1 MSIESASKLKSLLN
15 INMGLKTKI
24 QIFIV
29 VTSLITIIPILI
41 YFQLKS
47 SSSMVTMAKDQL
59 VSLRE
64 ISKKRVELYFENS
77 TKFTAGISK
86 NRLVESMFIA
96 LEGSFFSDGFTVGQD
111 LDIMTQAYNKAEAE
125 YGPRT
130 KSIIDSYN
138 FDNMMLATTGGQII
152 FNVKNDQQHQFL
164 GKNLIS
170 GSLSQTTLAKCFKDA
185 KDSTDQSATF
195 FADFQ
200 YYQSTDAVASFI
212 CTKHLSE
219 FDHLSEGI
227 KAGDFIGIIIT
238 QINIS
243 YINSILMER
252 SGMGESGQIYL
263 VGSDGKLRSDMF
275 VNQDQYNVFKSFQ
288 NNILI
293 TSSSQSN
300 AINGKTSI
308 HEIKNI
314 NEKPVISAYT
324 PLVIMGQTWALIV
337 EKNTSEIMS
346 PVYTILRQI
355 IVNAAIVLIVVMII
369 AYFFGKSIIDPI
381 LRVSKTLNK
390 SSKELSI
397 ASEELNDASNKLSSS
412 SNQQAAATQESVAA
426 MQEMAS
432 MINQTAEF
440 SHKSKDISDIVKNMT
455 NEGDKIM
462 KNMVD
467 SMSDINKENENMRG
481 MVDVIKDISKKTTVI
496 NDIVFKTQL
505 LSFNAS
511 IEAARAGQHGKGF
524 AVVAEEVGKLAN
536 MSGNASREIY
546 TLLENSQKKVNEAV
560 KSTEETVKRGQ
571 DVTNKAQAIF
581 RQIADNISL
590 INEQI
595 QRIVEA
601 TNEQNKGVQQTE
613 TALKQLDDA
622 AKGNSEVA
630 VKAQNNSNHLQ
641 KAKDELNAIVNTLNN
656 IILGHTRLTND
667 TSIENEIS
675 ITPNSSYVDPQLLD
689 GIVAKKDSLN
699 DDDFEKMV

>member
-1 MSIESASKLKSLLN
+1 
-15 INMGLKTKI
+15 
-24 QIFIV
+24 
-29 VTSLITIIPILI
+29 
-41 YFQLKS
+41 
-47 SSSMVTMAKDQL
+47 
-59 VSLRE
+59 
-64 ISKKRVELYFENS
+64 
-77 TKFTAGISK
+77 
-86 NRLVESMFIA
+86 
-96 LEGSFFSDGFTVGQD
+96 
-111 LDIMTQAYNKAEAE
+111 
-125 YGPRT
+125 
-130 KSIIDSYN
+130 
-138 FDNMMLATTGGQII
+138 
-152 FNVKNDQQHQFL
+152 
-164 GKNLIS
+164 
-170 GSLSQTTLAKCFKDA
+170 
-185 KDSTDQSATF
+185 
-195 FADFQ
+195 
-200 YYQSTDAVASFI
+200 
-212 CTKHLSE
+212 
-219 FDHLSEGI
+219 
-227 KAGDFIGIIIT
+227 
-238 QINIS
+238 
-243 YINSILMER
+243 
-252 SGMGESGQIYL
+252 
-263 VGSDGKLRSDMF
+263 
-275 VNQDQYNVFKSFQ
+275 
-288 NNILI
+288 
-293 TSSSQSN
+293 
-300 AINGKTSI
+300 
-308 HEIKNI
+308 
-314 NEKPVISAYT
+314 
-324 PLVIMGQTWALIV
+324 
-337 EKNTSEIMS
+337 
-346 PVYTILRQI
+346 
-355 IVNAAIVLIVVMII
+355 
-369 AYFFGKSIIDPI
+369 
-381 LRVSKTLNK
+381 
-390 SSKELSI
+390 
-397 ASEELNDASNKLSSS
+397 
-412 SNQQAAATQESVAA
+412 
-426 MQEMAS
+426 
-432 MINQTAEF
+432 
-440 SHKSKDISDIVKNMT
+440 
-455 NEGDKIM
+455 M

-656 IILGHTRLTND
+656 IILGHSRLTND
-667 TSIENEIS
+667 TSIENEIN